1 MTARKTIKA
10 RFLKMIFVALII
22 VFVIW
27 FMSFLQCENAPPAY

>member
-1 MTARKTIKA
+1 MTAKKTLKH
-10 RFLKMIFVALII
+10 RLFKMIVVALII